1 MVSKMCRMAS
11 ILTGLPFAILVVPL
25 HAAESTKTA
34 PPFGALP
41 QQHLER
47 SQPVENRWEQGPP
60 SSIRAVHP
68 LAGSAGLMTIHEFA
82 TKHRN
87 NSKSRSGW
95 RESNGSG
102 R

>member
-47 SQPVENRWEQGPP
+47 SQPVENR
-60 SSIRAVHP
+60 
-68 LAGSAGLMTIHEFA
+68 
-82 TKHRN
+82 
-87 NSKSRSGW
+87 
-95 RESNGSG
+95 
-102 R
+102 